1 MPLGK
6 RLNKYEMGLID
17 GYKAVGM
24 SQREIARSIG
34 RSPSVVTNYMRLK
47 EDYGKKNCGGRPSIL
62 SNTAKR
68 HIIRECSNKIT
79 TAKTIKANLDL
90 NCSTRTVQRVI
101 SSSPLIERKTLKRKP
116 ALKQIP

>member
-1 MPLGK
+1 MTNQ
-6 RLNKYEMGLID
+6 LNICLDRDSRDLNIKSRGFRDYNYDRDPG
-17 GYKAVGM
+17 
-24 SQREIARSIG
+24 IAIS
-34 RSPSVVTNYMRLK
+34 S
-47 EDYGKKNCGGRPSIL
+47 GRPSIL
-62 SNTAKR
+62 SNIAKR

-90 NCSTRTVQRVI
+90 NCSTHTVQRVI